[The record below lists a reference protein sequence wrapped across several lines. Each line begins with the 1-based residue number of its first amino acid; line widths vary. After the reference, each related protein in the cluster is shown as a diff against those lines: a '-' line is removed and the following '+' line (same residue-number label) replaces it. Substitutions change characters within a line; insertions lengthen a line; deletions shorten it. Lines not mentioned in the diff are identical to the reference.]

1 MLPFFWNQLAEA
13 WVDRH
18 SKKDEQ
24 LQNEYHWNEFIK
36 NGTLLDGI
44 QLSPEQLAVVQTQE
58 KHLLISGSAGS
69 GKSITLLG
77 RMFKVLA
84 EPAPSRILY
93 VSFNPTLMQD
103 ANKRCMQSPIFREL
117 KDVHTVHFYTY
128 HFMVSRLLKES
139 GLIEVGE
146 LQMSTHNLDKL
157 DDLAQ
162 RRCKGFTEKYVKTPE
177 YSCLPRDRSL
187 YTSHFDGFMLEEFL
201 WMKANGYVTEELY
214 LDCERAGR
222 GINPRLTKEQRYT
235 VFQMF
240 TAYHR
245 YREQTYGK
253 NYDPE
258 DYALILLR
266 HIEMLPDALKY
277 DHIFID
283 EFQDLQPMQLKSL
296 VLLAKKSLAL
306 SGDLKQRI
314 YKRTPF
320 AFKDLGIEVEGRR
333 THRLKINYRSTKQTM
348 KLARSISFLDTEN
361 DREDDLLFVREGPK
375 PEIRYYQT
383 TDNLNRYLIRE
394 IHALRQQREDC
405 SIAVI
410 HRYDGDM
417 WKTKNCKTHM
427 LLKREFDVVGVESYG
442 KKFNYSQQ
450 RKPVFFTD
458 AFAVKGLEFDFVFIL
473 HFDSS
478 HYPQKSKIDD
488 LLRRSEN
495 DKWSNNFIS
504 DEDAIYNDEKKI
516 LYVALSRAKEKVVL
530 LYKGETERKIS
541 PFVRL
546 FHGPD
551 YAAHGFTKS
560 RYTK

>member
-13 WVDRH
+13 WVEKH
-18 SKKDEQ
+18 YKKNEQ
-24 LQNEYHWNEFIK
+24 LQDQHCWNEFIK

-44 QLSPEQLAVVQTQE
+44 KLSREQLAVVHTQE
-58 KHLLISGSAGS
+58 RQLLINGSAGS

-77 RMFKVLA
+77 RMFKVMA
-84 EPAPSRILY
+84 EPEPSRILY

-103 ANKRCMQSPIFREL
+103 ANKRCMQSPIFRDL
-117 KDVHTVHFYTY
+117 KDAHTIHFYTY

-139 GLIEVGE
+139 GIMEVE
-146 LQMSTHNLDKL
+146 QLEMSTHKLDKF

-162 RRCKGFTEKYVKTPE
+162 RRCKSFTEKYIQTPE
-177 YSCLPRDRSL
+177 YARLPTDRKL
-187 YTSHFDGFMLEEFL
+187 YNTHFDRFLLEEFL

-214 LDCERAGR
+214 LNCERAGR

-245 YREQTYGK
+245 HREETYGK
-253 NYDPE
+253 DYDPE
-258 DYALILLR
+258 DYALLLLKNMDR
-266 HIEMLPDALKY
+266 LPDGLKY
-277 DHIFID
+277 DHVFID
-283 EFQDLQPMQLKSL
+283 EVQDLQPMQLKSL
-296 VLLAKKSLAL
+296 VLLAKKSLTL

-320 AFKDLGIEVEGRR
+320 TFKDLGIEVEGRR
-333 THRLKINYRSTKQTM
+333 TRRLKINYRSTKQIM
-348 KLARSISFLDTEN
+348 KLARSIPFLDAEN
-361 DREDDLLFVREGPK
+361 DREDDLVFVREGPK

-383 TDNLNRYLIRE
+383 TETLNRYLVRE
-394 IHALRQQREDC
+394 IHALRCQKEDC

-410 HRYDGDM
+410 HRYDGDL
-417 WKTKNCKTHM
+417 WKTQNCRTRM
-427 LLKREFDVVGVESYG
+427 RLNREFDVIGVESYG
-442 KKFNYSQQ
+442 RRFNYSQQ

-458 AFAVKGLEFDFVFIL
+458 AFAVKGLEFDYVFIL

-478 HYPQKSKIDD
+478 HYPRKSKIDD
-488 LLRRSEN
+488 LLKRSGN
-495 DKWSNNFIS
+495 DKWSNNFIH
-504 DEDAIYNDEKKI
+504 DEDAIFNEERKI
-516 LYVALSRAKEKVVL
+516 LYVSLSRAKEKAVL
-530 LYKGETERKIS
+530 LYTGETEKKIS

-551 YAAHGFTKS
+551 YDAHGFTKS
-560 RYTK
+560 RYAR